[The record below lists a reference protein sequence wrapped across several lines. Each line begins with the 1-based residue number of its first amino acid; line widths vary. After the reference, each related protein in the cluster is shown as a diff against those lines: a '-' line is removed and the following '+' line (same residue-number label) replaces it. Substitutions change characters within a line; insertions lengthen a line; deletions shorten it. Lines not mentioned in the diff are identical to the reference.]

1 MQQAAGEMFKDKNF
15 MVLVAQLRGLK
26 IRKFIETVGEIM
38 YNSTCVRTGA

>member
-26 IRKFIETVGEIM
+26 NPQKFIETEGEIK
-38 YNSTCVRTGA
+38 YNSTCV

>member
-26 IRKFIETVGEIM
+26 NLQIH
-38 YNSTCVRTGA
+38 